1 MIMIEF
7 SIQLLLYIIAILLLF
22 CGVVMIYLIY
32 QRRYEERKKH
42 VMEKYIQNTKIL
54 WQEYFLEDDRFTV
67 TLIPKNKIQIL
78 AVEHIF
84 LSYLRN
90 ISNPIIQQKIYTFA
104 QMYLKEYYQNE
115 LKSRNWSKKMNA
127 MYRIADFRIKELIS
141 TCEVSIKR
149 KHSIEVFQ
157 LFKIYSILEKEKF
170 IQEIWLYNDSFSQS
184 EYKKL
189 FSYLEVEMLQ
199 RLMEKME
206 RLQQAA
212 QYALIDTIAAKGSM
226 DVIEGLEDLLASEDT
241 EIRIRTL
248 RGLERIGIIRDLETY
263 IPFVNS
269 SIWEERLMVAKLFR
283 YAPLTYTAEHLEK
296 LLQDSN
302 WWVRSQ
308 AASTLIEDPRGYQ
321 RLKEFIAT
329 TNDQYAIDMAN
340 EVLGKRMRAV

>member
-1 MIMIEF
+1 MIMIEL
-7 SIQLLLYIIAILLLF
+7 SIQLFLYIIAILLGF
-22 CGVVMIYLIY
+22 CGVAMIYLIY
-32 QRRYEERKKH
+32 QRRNEERKNQE
-42 VMEKYIQNTKIL
+42 MEKYIQNTKIL
-54 WQEYFLEDDRFTV
+54 WQGYFLGDDQLTV
-67 TLIPKNKIQIL
+67 TLIPKNKHQIL

-115 LKSRNWSKKMNA
+115 LKSRNWSRKMNA
-127 MYRIADFRIKELIS
+127 MYRIADFHIQELIG
-141 TCEVSIKR
+141 TCEVSIKH

-157 LFKIYSILEKEKF
+157 LLKIYSILEKEKF
-170 IQEIWLYNDSFSQS
+170 IQEILLCNYSFSES

-199 RLMEKME
+199 RFMEKME
-206 RLQQAA
+206 NLQQAA

-226 DVIEGLEDLLASEDT
+226 AVIEGLEELLVSEDT

-248 RGLERIGIIRDLETY
+248 RGLERIGVIRSLETY

-269 SIWEERLMVAKLFR
+269 SIWEEKLMVAKLFK
-283 YAPLTYTAEHLEK
+283 YVPLTYTAEHLEK

-308 AASTLIEDPRGYQ
+308 AANTIIEDPRGYQ

-340 EVLGKRMRAV
+340 EVLEKRMRAV

>member
-1 MIMIEF
+1 MIMIEL
-7 SIQLLLYIIAILLLF
+7 SIQLLLYIIAILLVF
-22 CGVVMIYLIY
+22 CGVAMIYLIY
-32 QRRYEERKKH
+32 QRGYEERKKH
-42 VMEKYIQNTKIL
+42 EIEKYIQKTKII
-54 WQEYFLEDDRFTV
+54 WQEYFLEDDQFTV
-67 TLIPKNKIQIL
+67 TLIPKNKNQIL

-90 ISNPIIQQKIYTFA
+90 ISNPIIQQKIYNFA
-104 QMYLKEYYQNE
+104 QMYLKDYYQNE
-115 LKSRNWSKKMNA
+115 LKSKNGSKKMNA
-127 MYRIADFRIKELIS
+127 MYRIADFHIKELIS
-141 TCEVSIKR
+141 TCEVSIKH

-157 LFKIYSILEKEKF
+157 LLKIYSILEKEKF
-170 IQEIWLYNDSFSQS
+170 IHEILLCNYSFSES

-199 RLMEKME
+199 RLMGKME
-206 RLQQAA
+206 NLQQAA

-226 DVIEGLEDLLASEDT
+226 DVIEGLEELLASEDT

-248 RGLERIGIIRDLETY
+248 RGLERIGVFRDLETY

-269 SIWEERLMVAKLFR
+269 SIWEERLMVAKLFK
-283 YAPLTYTAEHLEK
+283 YAPLTYTSGHLEK

-308 AASTLIEDPRGYQ
+308 AASTIIEDPRGYQ
-321 RLKEFIAT
+321 RLKKFIET

-340 EVLGKRMRAV
+340 EVLEKRMRAV

>member
-1 MIMIEF
+1 MIEL
-7 SIQLLLYIIAILLLF
+7 SNQLLLYIIVILLLF
-22 CGVVMIYLIY
+22 CGIAMIYLIY

-42 VMEKYIQNTKIL
+42 EMEKYIQKTKIL
-54 WQEYFLEDDRFTV
+54 WQEYILEDGQFTD
-67 TLIPKNKIQIL
+67 TLIPKSKIQIL

-104 QMYLKEYYQNE
+104 QMNLKEYYQNE

-127 MYRIADFRIKELIS
+127 MYRIADFHIKELIS
-141 TCEVSIKR
+141 TCEVSINYNR
-149 KHSIEVFQ
+149 SIEVFQ
-157 LFKIYSILEKEKF
+157 LLKIYSILEKEKF
-170 IQEIWLYNDSFSQS
+170 IQEILLCNYSFSES

-199 RLMEKME
+199 RFMGKIEIS
-206 RLQQAA
+206 QQAA
-212 QYALIDTIAAKGSM
+212 QYALIDTISAKGSM
-226 DVIEGLEDLLASEDT
+226 DVIEGLEELLVSEDT

-248 RGLERIGIIRDLETY
+248 RGLERIGVIRDLETY

-269 SIWEERLMVAKLFR
+269 TIWEERLMVAKLFK
-283 YAPLTYTAEHLEK
+283 YAPFTYTAEHLEK

-308 AASTLIEDPRGYQ
+308 AASTIIEDPRGYQ

-340 EVLGKRMRAV
+340 EVLEKRMRAV

>member
-1 MIMIEF
+1 MIMIEL
-7 SIQLLLYIIAILLLF
+7 SIQLLLYIIAILLGF
-22 CGVVMIYLIY
+22 CGIAMIYLIY

-42 VMEKYIQNTKIL
+42 EMEEYIQITKVL
-54 WQEYFLEDDRFTV
+54 WQEYFLEDDRFNV
-67 TLIPKNKIQIL
+67 TLIPKNKHQIL

-84 LSYLRN
+84 LSNLRN
-90 ISNPIIQQKIYTFA
+90 ISNPSIQQKIYTFA

-115 LKSRNWSKKMNA
+115 LKSRNWSRKMNA
-127 MYRIADFRIKELIS
+127 MYRIADFHIKELIGI
-141 TCEVSIKR
+141 CEVSINH

-157 LFKIYSILEKEKF
+157 VLKIYSILEKEKF
-170 IQEIWLYNDSFSQS
+170 IQELLLCNFSFSES
-184 EYKKL
+184 ENKKL

-199 RLMEKME
+199 RLLGKMEK
-206 RLQQAA
+206 LQPAA

-226 DVIEGLEDLLASEDT
+226 DVIEELEELLVSEDI

-248 RGLERIGIIRDLETY
+248 RGLERIGVIRDIETY

-269 SIWEERLMVAKLFR
+269 SIWEERLMVAKIFKH
-283 YAPLTYTAEHLEK
+283 APLTYTAEHLEK

-308 AASTLIEDPRGYQ
+308 AASTIIEDPRGYQ

-340 EVLGKRMRAV
+340 EVLEKRKRAV